1 MKKINIVAVVCPT
14 YYCPEGDPASAQNCV
29 SIDFSKT
36 LATGSDAINK
46 SLPASP
52 DERKNCDVTLTLLR
66 PDNELIDKIS
76 RMLTSAGASLARLT
90 SLKDKFYKKDKN
102 LWGEAYDQFESGETI
117 SSTQKALGIGK
128 LSVETIRT
136 SELIK
141 RSELS
146 TIIEKVSVMYNDS
159 TSSFRTCSMIDPTT
173 RQTATIE
180 DALKEYHQTW
190 LGKNKHINIWWE
202 IWSTYHLL
210 IQNLA
215 IARLNSRQCDNK
227 MLLAHDWS
235 ENPWT
240 VQEFFREAKK
250 YTEFFNI
257 QDENL
262 PQQGQD
268 TADDALKDI
277 GNFLFK
283 RECEEE
289 ILDEENHQVRL
300 LDVQVS
306 TEKEHKTTKAS
317 TDFVKTLQTLRQ
329 SHSHNPETKKSLA
342 QTIVQKLESTVRT
355 LESKQ
360 IKAQLER
367 FSKKLTKSGSDE
379 KSVAIWHDFF
389 TPHKTM
395 GMQPE
400 KTKLKK
406 KAPPKAWSKIKNAV
420 KKAVEEQSPDKLTP
434 PLEEILKRNGD
445 PLLQDLFLN
454 LVKTTRQGGVP
465 AYVSHTLS
473 LYANKCVS
481 DFSKAA
487 KKLIQTS
494 STSKFFIPGYAQAIE
509 IVLEDRETDEKLSAL
524 VLQKQ
529 LVNFSVKELDSLFDR
544 TSAAPKVLNREKQ
557 TLQSSR
563 EGQDIQA
570 ACATATNSLSDYV
583 RSFRSFFGGGA

>member
-14 YYCPEGDPASAQNCV
+14 YYSPEGDEASAQNFV

-76 RMLTSAGASLARLT
+76 RMLTSAGASLDRLT
-90 SLKDKFYKKDKN
+90 SLKDKFYEKDET
-102 LWGEAYDQFESGETI
+102 LWREAYDQFESGETI
-117 SSTQKALGIGK
+117 SSTQKALGMGK
-128 LSVETIRT
+128 LSVQTVRT
-136 SELIK
+136 SQLVE
-141 RSELS
+141 RPELS
-146 TIIEKVSVMYNDS
+146 TIIEKVSMMYNDS
-159 TSSFRTCSMIDPTT
+159 TSSFRTCSMIDPKTE
-173 RQTATIE
+173 QKATIE

-262 PQQGQD
+262 PEQGQD
-268 TADDALKDI
+268 TADDALKYI

-283 RECEEE
+283 REREEE

-360 IKAQLER
+360 IKAQLEQL
-367 FSKKLTKSGSDE
+367 SKKLTQSGSDD
-379 KSVAIWHDFF
+379 KSKQNKA
-389 TPHKTM
+389 M
-395 GMQPE
+395 GTQPE

-406 KAPPKAWSKIKNAV
+406 KSPPKAWSKIKNAV
-420 KKAVEEQSPDKLTP
+420 KRAVEEQNPDKLTP
-434 PLEEILKRNGD
+434 PLEHILQSNSD
-445 PLLQDLFLN
+445 LQNLFLN
-454 LVKTTRQGGVP
+454 LVKTTRQGGIP